1 MKARRRRLKRNREAQ
16 SLQHGQ
22 FKHQIIPNKK
32 KDYEPAIELPTL
44 GKLCDAAVG
53 DESNLHRSVELD
65 LVFIPPDEVEDIW
78 PLAEEFIEA
87 GCAAGEASPEAL
99 KGDCEDGYAQLW
111 LAWSDHCEAAAVTR
125 IVLTPNGPVC
135 VYESMGAKSLR
146 KSNAQ
151 VAPKIEQWA
160 KSQGCIAVRI
170 YGRPG
175 WSRAMP
181 DYTLKWVCMDK
192 EL

>member
-1 MKARRRRLKRNREAQ
+1 MGKARRRMLKRNREAQ
-16 SLQHGQ
+16 SLQRGQ
-22 FKHQIIPNKK
+22 FKHQVIPNKK
-32 KDYEPAIELPTL
+32 KDYEPAIELVVP
-44 GKLCDAAVG
+44 DRVPDVRPRDDHQHAQI
-53 DESNLHRSVELD
+53 D
-65 LVFIPPDEVEDIW
+65 LILIPPGEVDEIW
-78 PLAEEFIEA
+78 PLGEKFIKA
-87 GCAAGEASPEAL
+87 GCAAGEASPEVL
-99 KGDCEDGYAQLW
+99 KGDCEDGFAQFW

-135 VYESMGAKSLR
+135 VYESMGADSLR

-160 KSQGCIAVRI
+160 KSQGCNAVRI

>member
-32 KDYEPAIELPTL
+32 KDWVPEVELHETSL
-44 GKLCDAAVG
+44 KIHA
-53 DESNLHRSVELD
+53 LD
-65 LVFIPPDEVEDIW
+65 LVFIPPDEVDDIW

-87 GCAAGEASPEAL
+87 GCAAGEASSEAL